1 MSRWLGCL
9 VAAARTSPLLEHL
22 CARNATAAA
31 AVSPWRVGA
40 RGCASAAAS
49 DDVSD
54 REALD
59 ALGFVKPEHVL
70 TSKKVRSELS
80 SVLFDREPS
89 PWIPSHMQPKQKRL
103 TKRAKH
109 ILQVIDREQVAHA
122 KARGHIDDFK
132 AGDIIEVV
140 QKTPEAQNRLQ
151 TMKGICIA
159 RRNRGMGSSFTI
171 RNVYFGRPLEMSF
184 PLYSPLLQR
193 VTMVKRGKT
202 RRKKLYYLRDKA
214 LKQSQVDP

>member
-1 MSRWLGCL
+1 M
-9 VAAARTSPLLEHL
+9 
-22 CARNATAAA
+22 
-31 AVSPWRVGA
+31 
-40 RGCASAAAS
+40 
-49 DDVSD
+49 
-54 REALD
+54 
-59 ALGFVKPEHVL
+59 
-70 TSKKVRSELS
+70 
-80 SVLFDREPS
+80 
-89 PWIPSHMQPKQKRL
+89 